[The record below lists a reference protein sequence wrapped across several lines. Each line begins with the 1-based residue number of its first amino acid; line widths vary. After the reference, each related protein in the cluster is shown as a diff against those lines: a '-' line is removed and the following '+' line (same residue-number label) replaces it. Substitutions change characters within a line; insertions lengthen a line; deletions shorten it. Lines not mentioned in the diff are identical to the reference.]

1 MLIVQG
7 ANDPRVVKEESDQ
20 VVDKLR
26 AWGRNIEYLVMESFS
41 KKKKK
46 ENKIKVYSTIFSFFE
61 KHRLSQTAKA

>member
-46 ENKIKVYSTIFSFFE
+46 KTK
-61 KHRLSQTAKA
+61 